1 MAARP
6 RLKGRA
12 VALGGNRSDEGKASR
27 FGPPPASSWTH
38 SRGTGFMSPGQR
50 GTFTFIDIFLKK
62 NRKIEGDTRPG
73 AGNSRR
79 MFNGITRRCESW
91 LLKLLR
97 RLEFSLSVLGFFGR
111 VWFVC
116 RAETEL
122 KAAGRCVPD
131 VRREEPHR
139 GGVNC
144 VTLSSPP
151 LGGDEESRVGA
162 LVLESFKDFNAV
174 YFQTFNTASQK
185 KNLDIAP
192 LFMNLSM

>member
-1 MAARP
+1 MLTEEGCCTWP
-6 RLKGRA
+6 RVR
-12 VALGGNRSDEGKASR
+12 ASR
-27 FGPPPASSWTH
+27 DEPSRSAGTGLTKVRLPASARRQPPAGPTPGERVSCH
-38 SRGTGFMSPGQR
+38 LARGELLLLL
-50 GTFTFIDIFLKK
+50 IFFFKK
-62 NRKIEGDTRPG
+62 KRKIEGDTRPG

-116 RAETEL
+116 RVETEL

-185 KNLDIAP
+185 KIWI
-192 LFMNLSM
+192 